1 MKVQSCSDII
11 TNSSS
16 EVFII
21 LKSEADAIDKK
32 YKRSGMCIW
41 EMDDDFF
48 WHEYEIPSICAAL
61 GIEHKF
67 FDDIIDYNNWCQEVV
82 KPVYDRELRD
92 KGYVFVDIDNQAENG
107 CDAMGDAQDIC
118 IYHEDRT

>member
-1 MKVQSCSDII
+1 MKIQSKSDII

-21 LKSEADAIDKK
+21 LKSDAEKINKK
-32 YKRSGMCIW
+32 YKRNGMGIW

-48 WHEYEIPSICAAL
+48 WGECEIPSICAVL
-61 GIEHKF
+61 NIEHKF
-67 FDDIIDYNNWCQEVV
+67 FDDINDYNDWCQNVV
-82 KPVYDRELRD
+82 KPVYDRELKD

-107 CDAMGDAQDIC
+107 WNAMDEAEEVC
-118 IYHEDRT
+118 IYHEDRN